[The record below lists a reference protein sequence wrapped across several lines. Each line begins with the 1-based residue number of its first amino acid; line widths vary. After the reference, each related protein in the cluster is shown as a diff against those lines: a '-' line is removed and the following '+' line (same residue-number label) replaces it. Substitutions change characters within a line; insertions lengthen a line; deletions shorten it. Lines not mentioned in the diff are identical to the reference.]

1 MKHFNHGG
9 DLFEFQKLHPDTTQQ
24 WIDLSTGLNPTP
36 YPWQL
41 NIPQEELACSA
52 HKLPQKRDHE
62 ECLVQWTKYLNAA
75 DSSEWLLI
83 AGSQA
88 FINITPRIF
97 PDHNCLIVAPTYNE
111 HERVWFN
118 ADRKYKLIKRDQL
131 KVNLFTPNSLL
142 IITNPNNP
150 DGYTWDKSKLLEI
163 ASTLAKN
170 NGILIVDEAFA
181 DLTPENSLASDNLP
195 ENIILLRSLG
205 KFFGLAGLRLG
216 IARLP
221 NFIKQ
226 KTILEFGPWSV
237 NALALK
243 IAQYALQ
250 DKTWISNTRLNL
262 KSNADNLSDILIKSG
277 FHTMGKTDLFQLVEH
292 RDFEYINNKLTQ
304 NGIYVRT
311 FENDKKLMRF
321 GLPKNEE
328 EFLRLKETLV

>member
-1 MKHFNHGG
+1 MKKLILVFGISL
-9 DLFEFQKLHPDTTQQ
+9 LFFTSCKEKNTAPEIISVDNTVEKKETSTLADASFSKAEFTIKGMTCQIGCAATIQKK
-24 WIDLSTGLNPTP
+24 ISKMAGV
-36 YPWQL
+36 
-41 NIPQEELACSA
+41 
-52 HKLPQKRDHE
+52 KL
-62 ECLVQWTKYLNAA
+62 
-75 DSSEWLLI
+75 
-83 AGSQA
+83 
-88 FINITPRIF
+88 
-97 PDHNCLIVAPTYNE
+97 
-111 HERVWFN
+111 

-150 DGYTWDKSKLLEI
+150 DGYTWDKSKLLDI
-163 ASTLAKN
+163 ADTLAKN
-170 NGILIVDEAFA
+170 NGVLIVDEAFA